1 MATMCLSRYGQ
12 YMYIYGMHR
21 LIFGINASIYGQYVS
36 IYEMMVI
43 NLMRRMYQPEI
54 VILF

>member
-1 MATMCLSRYGQ
+1 MATMCLSMYGQ